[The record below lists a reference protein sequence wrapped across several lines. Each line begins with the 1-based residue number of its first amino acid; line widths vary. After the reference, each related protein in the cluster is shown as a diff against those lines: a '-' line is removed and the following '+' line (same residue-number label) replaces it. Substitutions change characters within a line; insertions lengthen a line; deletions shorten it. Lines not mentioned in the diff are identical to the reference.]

1 MRLTEKD
8 ELPNDRALPLTLM
21 HQHSYV
27 GKRADKFTVEGT
39 SAVDFDEMDGAIVR
53 SGVAKVVEHYT
64 MTCPECGADGR
75 YDDRG
80 EVVCEDESCGVVI
93 SGDTP
98 VTLAVDYTGSRGYNG
113 DGDDI
118 PGHSEPMI

>member
-1 MRLTEKD
+1 MNTRITD
-8 ELPNDRALPLTLM
+8 DHDDPALPLTPM

-39 SAVDFDEMDGAIVR
+39 SAVDMDEVEGSLVS
-53 SGVAKVVEHYT
+53 SGVAKIVEHYT
-64 MTCPECGADGR
+64 MTCPECGSPGR

-80 EVVCEDESCGVVI
+80 EVVCEDESCAVII

-98 VTLAVDYTGSRGYNG
+98 VTLAVDYTGSRGYDG
-113 DGDDI
+113 DGGSV